1 MDLDSKGLTITGKF
15 IKTARM
21 AEEWY
26 KDIDDPTFFIKN
38 LKNSNARADIFTF
51 WQRLPETKPKY
62 NYYMELDSIAALRV
76 TTYSNWFE
84 KQIDSKTRNVIRKA
98 GKKGVEI
105 KKTEFNDDFVNGVV
119 EIFNESPVRQGKP
132 FWHYGMD
139 ANALRQFL
147 TPNIYHEDIVGAYS
161 NNELIGFITIAY
173 TQEYAMLTQIL
184 SKIAHRDK
192 APNNALVAKA
202 VEICEAKKMP
212 YLCYAY
218 WPKGSL
224 VDFKQNNAFEEIQLP
239 RYYVPLSIKGHITLK
254 LRLHHG
260 IKGILP
266 ESTVNRLLDLRN
278 MWYSRNT

>member
-26 KDIDDPTFFIKN
+26 KDIDDPAFFIKN
-38 LKNSNARADIFTF
+38 LKNSNARADILTF

-147 TPNIYHEDIVGAYS
+147 TPNIYHEDIVGAHS

-224 VDFKQNNAFEEIQLP
+224 ADFKQNNAFEEIQLP

-254 LRLHHG
+254 LRLHNG

-266 ESTVNRLLDLRN
+266 ESTVNRLLNLRN
-278 MWYSRNT
+278 KWYSRKT